1 MELRTWKLKVPK
13 EQEQQVNK
21 VLQERHKLKEA
32 EVVLQFD
39 EFDPFVQADPAAPAE
54 TLINNIYLH
63 HSKCEEHWRNYLQGK
78 FDKEE
83 VKTLFSKLDFD
94 KQGVVGL
101 KQLVRE
107 LSILLDR
114 HLRNRDLYRVFHRL
128 TDDGQQFTC
137 TQMLK
142 VLGRKWLT
150 NNCVS
155 SSVGSRPAVS
165 HALPPWRTVS
175 VVYDRG
181 RPWAPQY
188 LYCPEQ
194 I

>member
-39 EFDPFVQADPAAPAE
+39 EFDPFVQADPATPAE

-63 HSKCEEHWRNYLQGK
+63 HSTCEEHWRNYLQGK

-142 VLGRKWLT
+142 VLGRK
-150 NNCVS
+150 
-155 SSVGSRPAVS
+155 
-165 HALPPWRTVS
+165 
-175 VVYDRG
+175 
-181 RPWAPQY
+181 
-188 LYCPEQ
+188 
-194 I
+194 